1 MLNIEM
7 DRAKSANTDTDMEE
21 LQAAVQRQFSQ
32 EGFSTI
38 QSYQDVLEMDAD
50 IYNILAFSFAEKKLA
65 KGWKKFGSRQDLT
78 IVSSSKH
85 NFELEHKNASKG
97 IALQSLAEK
106 LNIRL
111 EDTAAVGDS
120 FNDLSMLKIAG
131 RSAAMGNADQEIK
144 NITKDDNNNNYED
157 YVNHYIDILV
167 KNVI

>member
-1 MLNIEM
+1 
-7 DRAKSANTDTDMEE
+7 
-21 LQAAVQRQFSQ
+21 
-32 EGFSTI
+32 
-38 QSYQDVLEMDAD
+38 MDAD
-50 IYNILAFSFAEKKLA
+50 IYNILAFSFAEEKLA

-131 RSAAMGNADQEIK
+131 RSAAMGNADQRSEERRVGREGRAGGRV
-144 NITKDDNNNNYED
+144 DWG
-157 YVNHYIDILV
+157 VA
-167 KNVI
+167 